1 MTLEGNFWL
10 IVPHNP
16 LETSINSCKEAKNYL
31 VILDLD
37 ENMKF
42 KFFCNFRT
50 RRSKTESSSLANL
63 ATVWVPEFGLMVP
76 LSEVSV

>member
-42 KFFCNFRT
+42 KFFF
-50 RRSKTESSSLANL
+50 AI
-63 ATVWVPEFGLMVP
+63 FGLGEAKQNPAP
-76 LSEVSV
+76 LQT

>member
-1 MTLEGNFWL
+1 MPLEGNFWL
-10 IVPHNP
+10 IVPHYP
-16 LETSINSCKEAKNYL
+16 LETSINSCKKAKYL

-42 KFFCNFRT
+42 KFFCNLRI
-50 RRSKTESSSLANL
+50 RRSKTEFSSLANL

-76 LSEVSV
+76 LSAVSV

>member
-42 KFFCNFRT
+42 KFF
-50 RRSKTESSSLANL
+50 AI
-63 ATVWVPEFGLMVP
+63 FGLGEAKQNSAP
-76 LSEVSV
+76 LQT